1 MLNRILP
8 YLTIPVG
15 AYTASCTPSISGGG
29 MISCQ
34 AQVHGRYIELV
45 HGVDILTYRGAALYL
60 VRSHTTK
67 GATLN
72 GDTVI
77 YHLNYSVCYTV
88 FAFFGVIWVIN
99 LFEAKLW

>member
-1 MLNRILP
+1 
-8 YLTIPVG
+8 
-15 AYTASCTPSISGGG
+15 

-45 HGVDILTYRGAALYL
+45 HGVDILSYRGAALYL
-60 VRSHTTK
+60 VRSHTAK

-72 GDTVI
+72 GDAVI
-77 YHLNYSVCYTV
+77 YHLKYSVCYTV

-99 LFEAKLW
+99 LFDVNYGKGQP